1 VNLTTPNLV
10 GNKKSNSVFESMKN
24 MAASEDSLKFN
35 SQSDIKILKITTRGT
50 VFVLI
55 LDFFQSLI
63 IAVISVDSVLAHQI
77 I

>member
-1 VNLTTPNLV
+1 MNLTTPNLV